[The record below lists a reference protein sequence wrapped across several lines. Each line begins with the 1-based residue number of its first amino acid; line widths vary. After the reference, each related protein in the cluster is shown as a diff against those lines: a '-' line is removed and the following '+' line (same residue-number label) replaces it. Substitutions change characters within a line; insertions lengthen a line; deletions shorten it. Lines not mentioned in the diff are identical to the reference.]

1 MVYRFYCMALFH
13 SQAQRHV
20 INVFLAMKHFH
31 IRCQVKRN
39 VFHCYSDI
47 SSVSLFHVKFK
58 QLVLLIECWNLAF
71 FLRTQI
77 KINKKVSIQF
87 TNEPQHLGFQQC
99 GMCDQQ
105 SKYGCKDQESIQSS
119 NAKQRLR
126 SACTYA
132 QSDQSLC

>member
-1 MVYRFYCMALFH
+1 MALFH

-39 VFHCYSDI
+39 DFHCYSDI

-71 FLRTQI
+71 FLSTHI
-77 KINKKVSIQF
+77 KINKNVSIQL
-87 TNEPQHLGFQQC
+87 TNEPQHLDFQQC

-105 SKYGCKDQESIQSS
+105 SKLGAKIRNRYNQVIQSKGS
-119 NAKQRLR
+119 DNTAHTRSLIRAFASRLNI
-126 SACTYA
+126 
-132 QSDQSLC
+132 L

>member
-39 VFHCYSDI
+39 DFHCYSDI

-71 FLRTQI
+71 FLSTHI
-77 KINKKVSIQF
+77 KINKNVSIQF
-87 TNEPQHLGFQQC
+87 TNEPEHLDFQQC

-119 NAKQRLR
+119 NTKQRLR
-126 SACTYA
+126 SDCTYA